1 MKLCKVYSNK
11 PFHNVEFTNGLNVII
26 GSISNRGDLER
37 DTHNL
42 GKSLLLE
49 VIDFLLLKGIS
60 NQSKYFLTRNEIFS
74 EYVFFAE
81 VELNDGKFLVIK
93 RAVQNNTKISFKVNT
108 SKLDDFITDIQ
119 VWDEVELPL
128 KRAKKKLNEYLAFD
142 ILPNWEYRKSLNY
155 FMRHQEDYVDVFKLS
170 KFQGLHKDWKPMV
183 FDLLGFDGEL
193 IRQKLEYEEEYNE
206 LKSKIRILETE
217 NKVSQNDEDKIRGIL
232 DIKKEEQEEISS
244 KIDVFNFYQQDNEQ
258 KNILVDEIENQI
270 MITNTQH
277 YSIKHEI
284 SKIEQALSVEID
296 SIDLDEINS
305 IYKEVELFF
314 PDTLLAEYKKV
325 IQFNKSI
332 TLERNQFLRENLD
345 ALKAENEEISG
356 TLKRLEKQK
365 SGMIME
371 LTEQDSYDKFKK
383 YQKELSKVEADVIV
397 FENKLHNISKMAQLQ
412 DELNDFSSKIN
423 QKVSELNQ
431 AISKQ
436 NHKHI
441 RKLFNQF
448 TTKILNTPAVLSV
461 RINKENNVEFE
472 AEYQNKEDLG
482 ASNLASG
489 NTYKKILCATF
500 DISLLEHYNDK
511 SFYRFAFHDGVLDS
525 LDIRKKENYI
535 EFIRNMV
542 EEYNLQYIITTI
554 ESEITQLQEIF
565 TLTDDEICLRLSDE
579 SCVSKLFKKCF

>member
-1 MKLCKVYSNK
+1 MKLCKVYSNA
-11 PFHNVEFTNGLNVII
+11 PFHNVEFSSGLNVII
-26 GSISNRGDLER
+26 GSISNREDLEM

-42 GKSLLLE
+42 GKSLLLK
-49 VIDFLLLKGIS
+49 VIDFLLLKGI
-60 NQSKYFLTRNEIFS
+60 NNKKRYFLTKNDTFS

-81 VELNDGKFLVIK
+81 IELNDGKFLVIK

-108 SKLDDFITDIQ
+108 SKMVGFITDIQ
-119 VWDEVELPL
+119 EWDDSELPL
-128 KRAKKKLNEYLAFD
+128 EKAKKKLNEYLAFD

-155 FMRHQEDYVDVFKLS
+155 FMRHQEDYVDVFKLN

-183 FDLLGFDGEL
+183 FDLLGFDGEM
-193 IRQKLEYEEEYNE
+193 IRQKLEYEEQYND
-206 LKSKIRILETE
+206 LASKIQILESE
-217 NKVSQNDEDKIRGIL
+217 NKVSQNDEDKIRGII

-258 KNILVDEIENQI
+258 KNILVDEIENKI
-270 MITNTQH
+270 KIANTQH
-277 YSIKHEI
+277 YSVKYEI
-284 SKIEQALSVEID
+284 AKIEQALSVEID
-296 SIDLDEINS
+296 SINLDEINA

-314 PDTLLAEYKKV
+314 PDVLLAEFEKV

-332 TLERNQFLRENLD
+332 TLERNQFLQENLE
-345 ALKAENEEISG
+345 ALKAESEEISG
-356 TLKRLEKQK
+356 ILKSLEEQK

-371 LTEQDSYDKFKK
+371 LTEKDSYDKFKK
-383 YQKELSKVEADVIV
+383 YQKELSKVEADIII
-397 FENKLHNISKMAQLQ
+397 FENKLHNINKMARLQ
-412 DELNDFSSKIN
+412 DDLNDYSSKII

-461 RINKENNVEFE
+461 RTNKENNVEFE
-472 AEYQNKEDLG
+472 AEYQKKEDMG
-482 ASNLASG
+482 ASDLASG
-489 NTYKKILCATF
+489 NTYKKILCAAF
-500 DISLLEHYNDK
+500 DVSLLEYYNNK

-535 EFIRNMV
+535 KFIRNMV

-554 ESEITQLQEIF
+554 ESEINQLQETF
-565 TLTDDEICLRLSDE
+565 ALTDEEICLKLSDE
-579 SCVSKLFKKCF
+579 SCESKLFKQCF